1 MIDDLK
7 IIDQACD
14 RFEAA
19 WKQDSGA
26 RPNLASYLEEYRP
39 DIREQL
45 LESLLPIELWWRL
58 KLGESPKRE
67 EYDDLAAEH
76 KNFLYRVFDK
86 GKESFASDLNRI
98 GSLKTLGLVMDR
110 AFNSEKDPWP
120 TVHLRVLDSSSGN
133 MRYQLLNVLGR
144 GQFGVLFLA
153 YDHMLRRQVAI
164 KVLSLEVILQFG
176 SVDRCLD
183 EARTLSRLEHEGLIP
198 VHDAGVTDD
207 GVVYIVSHYV
217 DGQDLSVVL
226 QQRSFSIEETIDL
239 VVFLARALDFAHG
252 RGVVHRDLKPAN
264 ILLEKESN
272 KVYLVDF
279 GLAVALGDVS
289 VNLSDTAL
297 AGTPAYMSPEQAG
310 GLEITQHSDQYSLA
324 AILYELLTGTL
335 PIARAS
341 SSETIQAVKNQKIV
355 PAILV
360 NPQIT
365 QALSD
370 VCDRALAKSPSD
382 RFESMA
388 HFGDALERC
397 SPSNIDLGKR
407 KRRLAYVPLVALIL
421 VVLSV
426 LFWLAVPPNESNQVI
441 QAPGQ
446 QSIPVPTTAD
456 ALEKRGWRSALLV
469 SRDGSEF
476 RPAETLWPL
485 RVGDSVRFEI
495 ALSRPA
501 YVKIIWVGADGR
513 AEEIYPNRTSETNST
528 TQPIQAVQSPS
539 KADSGWPIS
548 GNQGMETAWILINM
562 DREIQL
568 AASDFDVKPREFNDE
583 SHYRTIVTQ
592 MRSGDRILF
601 ESDGAAT
608 RSVGSEP
615 QESNDTIRNHLERI
629 MDDVD
634 VIQVLDLPFAGEQN

>member
-19 WKQDSGA
+19 WKQDRDA
-26 RPNLASYLEEYRP
+26 RPDLATYLQECGA
-39 DIREQL
+39 DLREQL

-67 EYDDLAAEH
+67 EYEELAAEH
-76 KNFLYRVFDK
+76 EHFLDRVFDQ

-98 GSLKTLGLVMDR
+98 GSLQTLGLVMDR
-110 AFNSEKDPWP
+110 AFPAEKDPWP
-120 TVHLRVLDSSSGN
+120 TVHLRVLDSTSGN

-183 EARTLSRLEHEGLIP
+183 EARTLSHLEHEGLIP

-207 GVVYIVSHYV
+207 RVVYIVSHYV
-217 DGQDLSVVL
+217 DGEDLSVVL
-226 QQRSFSIEETIDL
+226 KQRSFSIEETIDL

-252 RGVVHRDLKPAN
+252 KGVVHRDLKPAN
-264 ILLEKESN
+264 ILIERESH

-279 GLAVALGDVS
+279 GLAIFLADTNVNVS
-289 VNLSDTAL
+289 HTAL

-324 AILYELLTGTL
+324 VILYELLTGTL

-341 SSETIQAVKNQKIV
+341 SSETIEAVKNQKII

-365 QALSD
+365 QAVSD
-370 VCDRALAKSPSD
+370 VCDKALAKFPSD
-382 RFESMA
+382 RFVSMA
-388 HFGDALERC
+388 QFGEALERC
-397 SPSNIDLGKR
+397 SPSHIALR
-407 KRRLAYVPLVALIL
+407 KRNRRFAYVPIAALIL
-421 VVLSV
+421 VMLSLLV
-426 LFWLAVPPNESNQVI
+426 WVTVPPNKSNEGI
-441 QAPGQ
+441 QAQAQ
-446 QSIPVPTTAD
+446 QSIPVPTTAS
-456 ALEKRGWRSALLV
+456 ALEKHGWRSALLV

-485 RVGDSVRFEI
+485 RVGDSVKFEI

-513 AEEIYPNRTSETNST
+513 AEEIYPNRTQSP
-528 TQPIQAVQSPS
+528 TQPIQSLQSPS
-539 KADSGWPIS
+539 LVDSGWPLS
-548 GNQGMETAWILINM
+548 GNPGMETAWILIDM
-562 DREIQL
+562 DGEIQL
-568 AASDFDVKPREFNDE
+568 TASDFDVKPRAFKDE
-583 SHYRTIVTQ
+583 SYYRTIVME

-601 ESDGAAT
+601 ESDGSAI
-608 RSVGSEP
+608 RSLGSEP
-615 QESNDTIRNHLERI
+615 QESNDTIRNQLDKI
-629 MDDVD
+629 MNDVD
-634 VIQVLDLPFAGEQN
+634 TIQVLDLPFAGKQN

>member
-19 WKQDSGA
+19 WKQDRDA
-26 RPNLASYLEEYRP
+26 RPDLATYLQQCSA

-67 EYDDLAAEH
+67 EYEELAAEH
-76 KNFLYRVFDK
+76 EDFLDRVFDK

-98 GSLKTLGLVMDR
+98 GSLQTLGLVMDR
-110 AFNSEKDPWP
+110 AFTAEKDPWP
-120 TVHLRVLDSSSGN
+120 TVHLRVLDSTSGN

-217 DGQDLSVVL
+217 DGEDLSVVL
-226 QQRSFSIEETIDL
+226 KQRSFSIEETIDL

-252 RGVVHRDLKPAN
+252 KGVVHRDLKPAN
-264 ILLEKESN
+264 ILLERESN

-279 GLAVALGDVS
+279 GLAIALGDTSVS
-289 VNLSDTAL
+289 ESDADL

-341 SSETIQAVKNQKIV
+341 SSETIEAVKNQKIV

-365 QALSD
+365 QAVSD
-370 VCDRALAKSPSD
+370 ICDRALAKSASD

-388 HFGDALERC
+388 QFGEALERC
-397 SPSNIDLGKR
+397 SPSHIALGKR
-407 KRRLAYVPLVALIL
+407 NRRLAYVPLAALIL
-421 VVLSV
+421 VVLSLLV
-426 LFWLAVPPNESNQVI
+426 WMAAPPNESNEVT
-441 QAPGQ
+441 QAQAQ
-446 QSIPVPTTAD
+446 QSIPVPTAAI
-456 ALEKRGWRSALLV
+456 ALEKHGWRSALLV

-476 RPAETLWPL
+476 RPVETLWPL
-485 RVGDSVRFEI
+485 RSGDSVRFEI

-513 AEEIYPNRTSETNST
+513 AEGIYPNRTQSP
-528 TQPIQAVQSPS
+528 TQPIQAFQSPS
-539 KADSGWPIS
+539 QADSGWPLS
-548 GNQGMETAWILINM
+548 GNPGMETAWILIDM

-568 AASDFDVKPREFNDE
+568 TASDFDAEPRAFNEE
-583 SHYRTIVTQ
+583 SYYRTIVTE
-592 MRSGDRILF
+592 MRSGERILF
-601 ESDGAAT
+601 ESDGSAT
-608 RSVGSEP
+608 RSLGSEP
-615 QESNDTIRNHLERI
+615 QESNDAIRNQLENI
-629 MDDVD
+629 MDEIDA
-634 VIQVLDLPFAGEQN
+634 IQVLDLPFEGE

>member
-19 WKQDSGA
+19 WKQDRDA
-26 RPNLASYLEEYRP
+26 RPDLGTYLQECSA

-67 EYDDLAAEH
+67 EYEELAAEH
-76 KNFLYRVFDK
+76 GHFLDRVFDQ
-86 GKESFASDLNRI
+86 GRESFASDLNRI
-98 GSLKTLGLVMDR
+98 GSLQTLGLVMDR
-110 AFNSEKDPWP
+110 AFTAEKDPWP
-120 TVHLRVLDSSSGN
+120 TVHLRVLDSTSGN

-164 KVLSLEVILQFG
+164 KVLSLEVILRFG

-217 DGQDLSVVL
+217 DGEDLSVVL
-226 QQRSFSIEETIDL
+226 KQRSFSIEETIDL

-252 RGVVHRDLKPAN
+252 KGVVHRDLKPAN
-264 ILLEKESN
+264 ILLERESN

-279 GLAVALGDVS
+279 GLAIALGDAS
-289 VNLSDTAL
+289 VKESDSAL

-310 GLEITQHSDQYSLA
+310 GLAITQHSDQYSLA

-335 PIARAS
+335 PIARSS
-341 SSETIQAVKNQKIV
+341 SSETIEAVKNQKIV
-355 PAILV
+355 PANLV

-365 QALSD
+365 QAVSD
-370 VCDRALAKSPSD
+370 ICDRALAKSASD

-388 HFGDALERC
+388 QFGDALARC
-397 SPSNIDLGKR
+397 SPSHIAHR
-407 KRRLAYVPLVALIL
+407 KRNRKLAYIPLAALIL
-421 VVLSV
+421 AVLSLLV
-426 LFWLAVPPNESNQVI
+426 WVAVPPNESNEVTQT
-441 QAPGQ
+441 QAQ
-446 QSIPVPTTAD
+446 QSRPVPTAAS
-456 ALEKRGWRSALLV
+456 ALEKHGWRSDLLV

-501 YVKIIWVGADGR
+501 YVKIIWVGADGQ
-513 AEEIYPNRTSETNST
+513 ADEIYPNRTQSP
-528 TQPIQAVQSPS
+528 TQAIQAVQSPS
-539 KADSGWPIS
+539 QADSGWPLS
-548 GNQGMETAWILINM
+548 GSPGMETAWILIDM

-568 AASDFDVKPREFNDE
+568 TASDFDVKPRAFNDE
-583 SHYRTIVTQ
+583 SYYRTIVTE

-601 ESDGAAT
+601 ESDGSAT
-608 RSVGSEP
+608 RSLGSEP
-615 QESNDTIRNHLERI
+615 QESNDIIRNQLERI

-634 VIQVLDLPFAGEQN
+634 AIQVLDLPFEGEQN